1 MRAGTTLGAMTD
13 APTIRPAGD
22 ADAGRIGEIYDE
34 GVAEGN
40 ATFATGP
47 HTADERRAWLAAR
60 GERAPVFCAERGGEV
75 VAWSAL
81 APFSHRPWFDGVAE
95 YTVYVAQSA
104 RGTGVGRAMLR
115 HLIDQAPGFGYWK
128 LVGVI
133 MAENASGLAL
143 AERNGFR
150 MVGTYRGHG
159 RLDGAWRDV
168 SMVELHLAG
177 GGGR

>member
-1 MRAGTTLGAMTD
+1 MSDTLI
-13 APTIRPAGD
+13 IRPAATG
-22 ADAGRIGEIYDE
+22 DAGRIGEIYDE

-60 GERAPVFCAERGGEV
+60 GDRAPVFCAERGGDV
-75 VAWSAL
+75 IAWSAL
-81 APFSHRPWFDGVAE
+81 APFSRRPWFDGVAE
-95 YTVYVAQSA
+95 YTVYVSRAA

-115 HLIDQAPGFGYWK
+115 HLVAAAPGFGYWK

-133 MAENASGLAL
+133 MAENAAGLAL
-143 AERNGFR
+143 AQRSGFR

-168 SMVELHLAG
+168 SMVELHLDG
-177 GGGR
+177 GGGA